1 MVKKKNV
8 ATERCNL
15 VLQRAKTE
23 VYCWEGGLPRT
34 PEGLVMA
41 RKEVDGV
48 FERWLLGV
56 LWFS

>member
-1 MVKKKNV
+1 M
-8 ATERCNL
+8 ATEMCNL